1 MEAQLQAEA
10 ADIEAQKRARTRKR
24 RTFRMDGSRVLVY
37 LVLGI
42 YSLTTVLAFG
52 WILLV
57 SFKTTPEFLSTSP
70 WSPPQ
75 SIQFG
80 NYARAWSYANIGKY
94 FFNTVLVSV
103 VGATVSVAISTLA
116 AYTIARIPFRFNRA
130 LGTYFLLGYMVP
142 LMLAVIPLYFFLPNI
157 GLGTGF
163 TPLILIYI
171 ASGIP
176 FNTYVLSGYLSS
188 LPYEL
193 EEAAA
198 MDGASP
204 FYTFGKIMLPLAVPG
219 LVSVFFLNFLS
230 LWNEFY
236 LAYLFLR
243 QDNMTL
249 AVGLFGL
256 LRHAE
261 YAGTWVEVF
270 AGMIICV
277 APVLLIFGLLQQ
289 RITKGLTWGTLKG

>member
-1 MEAQLQAEA
+1 MQAQVQADT
-10 ADIEAQKRARTRKR
+10 ADMRGQSRRAMRGR
-24 RTFRMDGSRVLVY
+24 RTFHLDGTRVLVY

-42 YSLTTVLAFG
+42 YSLTTILAFG
-52 WILLV
+52 WILLI
-57 SFKTTPEFLSTSP
+57 SFKTTPEFLTTSP
-70 WSPPQ
+70 WSLPK
-75 SIQFG
+75 SLQFG

-103 VGATVSVAISTLA
+103 VGAGVSVAISTTA
-116 AYTIARIPFRFNRA
+116 AYAISRIPFRLSKA
-130 LGTYFLLGYMVP
+130 LGTYFLIGYMVP
-142 LMLAVIPLYFFLPNI
+142 LMLSVIPLYFFLPNI
-157 GLGTGF
+157 GLGTGL

-176 FNTYVLSGYLSS
+176 FNTYVLSSYLSS

-204 FYTFGKIMLPLAVPG
+204 LNTFATIMLPLATPG

-243 QDNMTL
+243 QDNLTL
-249 AVGLFGL
+249 GVGLFGL
-256 LRHAE
+256 LRRAE
-261 YAGTWVEVF
+261 YAGSWVEVF

-277 APVLLIFGLLQQ
+277 APVLIIFAVLQQ
-289 RITKGLTWGTLKG
+289 RITKGLTWGAIKG